1 MDSPAEMDVLSLE
14 LAVSGEV
21 FVMPRLAQMKRK
33 LSVGRVDLVVQ
44 WPCTKGASLGPTQQ
58 LPIPQF
64 VALKLVMSTTVS
76 YQVMYQEPVAVM
88 RQQASCAP
96 EQRHVSCTL
105 NRGAF
110 VALTLVHA

>member
-14 LAVSGEV
+14 SAVSGEV
-21 FVMPRLAQMKRK
+21 SVTPRLAQMKQT
-33 LSVGRVDLVVQ
+33 LCVGTVDLVVR

-64 VALKLVMSTTVS
+64 VALKLVMSTIVS
-76 YQVMYQEPVAVM
+76 YQVDQEPVTVM

-96 EQRHVSCTL
+96 EQGHVSCTQ
-105 NRGAF
+105 NKGAF
-110 VALTLVHA
+110 VVLTLVHA